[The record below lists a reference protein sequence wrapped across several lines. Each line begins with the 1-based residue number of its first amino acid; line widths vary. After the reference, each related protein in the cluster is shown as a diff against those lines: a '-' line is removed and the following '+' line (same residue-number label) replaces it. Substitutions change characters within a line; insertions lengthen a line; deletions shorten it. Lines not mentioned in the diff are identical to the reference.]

1 MLLTY
6 FRHCRYFH
14 GGDIGGWLFEVSGRI
29 WSRGTYCISV
39 VIFGDIFLQVQ
50 KLWFYPKWEPLLYQP
65 GLFDYNGSDVQ
76 KTIPKPILNL
86 LKRLTALPVVHCR
99 IINEYLSTN
108 ELEDTH
114 FQRVSPAP
122 IQSLLKTSR
131 SETAF
136 QEVSEMD
143 LSEILDYIVTDSQ
156 VTDLEGCTML
166 RNGRGEM
173 RKKKKKKK
181 MSGEVSTIY

>member
-1 MLLTY
+1 
-6 FRHCRYFH
+6 
-14 GGDIGGWLFEVSGRI
+14 
-29 WSRGTYCISV
+29 
-39 VIFGDIFLQVQ
+39 
-50 KLWFYPKWEPLLYQP
+50 
-65 GLFDYNGSDVQ
+65 
-76 KTIPKPILNL
+76 L